1 MARASGRRI
10 EIQGRSM
17 KLSDID
23 RVNHLVSELEDVKA
37 LITMAERAED
47 NAYQVVIEAPG
58 DSSLHMSEEGASTTH
73 SRGISVSAGFLAQV
87 KQLAVAELQ
96 SRQQGIL
103 TELR

>member
-1 MARASGRRI
+1 
-10 EIQGRSM
+10 M

-96 SRQQGIL
+96 SHQQAIL
-103 TELR
+103 AELSALGVDTAP

>member
-1 MARASGRRI
+1 
-10 EIQGRSM
+10 M

-23 RVNHLVSELEDVKA
+23 RVNHLVSELDDLKA
-37 LITMAERAED
+37 LIAMAARAES
-47 NAYQVVIEAPG
+47 NAYQVVIAAPG

-73 SRGISVSAGFLAQV
+73 SRGIAVSPGFLAQV

-103 TELR
+103 AELSALGVDTEP